1 MFSVQQSLAAVPLY
15 WKLPASASL
24 SLLLWSLCFSSN
36 QLVYFKCSP
45 GRHHEIVLELLRSIC
60 LKPGTYCS
68 RMLSRL
74 WNIKSKFSCSSS
86 ASARPVWKSTSFLWT
101 MSAIT
106 IIFLF
111 PVTPHGLQLKS
122 IPLHVLSTVVF
133 SLACADYSSFFAPW
147 KMSPKPFGDIC
158 PGLWITCSPVNRQ

>member
-1 MFSVQQSLAAVPLY
+1 MYVSSSWWCFLSSRAWQPFPYTGSSLRT
-15 WKLPASASL
+15 SAS
-24 SLLLWSLCFSSN
+24 SFLLWTLCFSSN
-36 QLVYFKCSP
+36 RLVYFKCSP

-74 WNIKSKFSCSSS
+74 WNIKSKFSSSSS

-106 IIFLF
+106 IIFYFWL
-111 PVTPHGLQLKS
+111 HHMES
-122 IPLHVLSTVVF
+122 IPFLHVLSTVVF
-133 SLACADYSSFFAPW
+133 LLLGRCHQNHLVTFVLVC
-147 KMSPKPFGDIC
+147 G
-158 PGLWITCSPVNRQ
+158 

>member
-1 MFSVQQSLAAVPLY
+1 MYVSSSWWCFLSSRAWQLFRYTGSSLRT
-15 WKLPASASL
+15 SASL

-36 QLVYFKCSP
+36 RLVYFKCSP

-74 WNIKSKFSCSSS
+74 WNINSKFSCSSS

-101 MSAIT
+101 MSAIK
-106 IIFLF
+106 IIFFIL
-111 PVTPHGLQLKS
+111 VAPHGLQLKS

-133 SLACADYSSFFAPW
+133 SLLERCHQNHLVTFALVC
-147 KMSPKPFGDIC
+147 G
-158 PGLWITCSPVNRQ
+158 